1 MMSESAMIDDAP
13 FDPNTDTVSVTV
25 ETAVRPTFELT
36 VSIDDNETPTDAVN
50 RASKPA
56 RHDASVAL
64 ADTADE
70 YEWNVTDVE
79 IDNGSDDDA

>member
-1 MMSESAMIDDAP
+1 MGDLHMTDDPA
-13 FDPNTDTVSVTV
+13 FNSDTETVNVTV
-25 ETAVRPTFELT
+25 ETAVRPTFDLT
-36 VSIDDNETPTDAVN
+36 WPVDDDETVADAID
-50 RASKPA
+50 RASELA

-70 YEWNVTDVE
+70 YEWTVTDVE

>member
-1 MMSESAMIDDAP
+1 MGELHMTDDSA
-13 FDPNTDTVSVTV
+13 FDSDTKTVSVTV
-25 ETAVRPTFELT
+25 ETAVRPTFGLTWPVDDDETVADAIDRVIEL
-36 VSIDDNETPTDAVN
+36 S
-50 RASKPA
+50 

-70 YEWNVTDVE
+70 YEWNVIDVE

>member
-1 MMSESAMIDDAP
+1 MCDLHMTDDPAFESD
-13 FDPNTDTVSVTV
+13 TETVSVTV
-25 ETAVRPTFELT
+25 ETAVRPTFDLT
-36 VSIDDNETPTDAVN
+36 WPVDDDETVADAID
-50 RASKPA
+50 RASELA

-70 YEWNVTDVE
+70 YEWTVTDVE